1 MSALLVVWPLLCKDW
16 CSLVNRAN
24 HAQVVSA
31 LHTPARP
38 PTNDHH
44 RKDNT
49 GITTWL
55 MLEGVPFIVNNVFN
69 ATSNSSLQRKNEH
82 TGVSPRFVKQ
92 HALQQRANF
101 CWQRWDI
108 GVLDTPR
115 DGAVQ
120 WGGIYLHGR
129 LRRERGLC
137 LVCNFYTA
145 AWMKRADLGNRHV
158 HLTALLL
165 LFYLIPIFI
174 SIYTES
180 SAVSPCETKVWL
192 VSASLSILCE
202 CLFNSWKGK

>member
-24 HAQVVSA
+24 YAQVVSA
-31 LHTPARP
+31 LHTPAQP
-38 PTNDHH
+38 PTNDH

-55 MLEGVPFIVNNVFN
+55 MLEDAPFIAYNVFN

-82 TGVSPRFVKQ
+82 MCVSPRSVKQ
-92 HALQQRANF
+92 HMLQQRANF

-108 GVLDTPR
+108 SVLDTSW
-115 DGAVQ
+115 DGALQ
-120 WGGIYLHGR
+120 WGGIYLRGR
-129 LRRERGLC
+129 LRREHGLC
-137 LVCNFYTA
+137 LVCNFYTG

-165 LFYLIPIFI
+165 LFYLISVPL
-174 SIYTES
+174 YTQSHLQCHPVRQKYDS
-180 SAVSPCETKVWL
+180 SVLEVVKCLTVYTVWML
-192 VSASLSILCE
+192 I
-202 CLFNSWKGK
+202 